1 MCGEGSREAEAE
13 PGAEQLCARMERA
26 QPPRSVYGREWPARR
41 GDGGRGEDSRGGP
54 ILSSASAAA
63 NDTAAEGGR

>member
-13 PGAEQLCARMERA
+13 PGAERLTFCARMERA

-54 ILSSASAAA
+54 ILSSASTAA
-63 NDTAAEGGR
+63 TAEGGR